1 MTREAYSHE
10 VISCGFWPGDDR
22 FPVPTFYSYTS
33 PGPPGLSAA
42 AIRPE
47 EAFYGQELGLFL
59 LRYEDVRSASS
70 PEQALLEFFQS
81 TYEAGARLAQ
91 WDREALERRMR

>member
-1 MTREAYSHE
+1 

-22 FPVPTFYSYTS
+22 FPAPAFYAYTS
-33 PGPPGLSAA
+33 PEPSGLKTA
-42 AIRPE
+42 AIRPTR
-47 EAFYGQELGLFL
+47 ALYSQELGIFL
-59 LRYEDVRSASS
+59 LRYEDVRSAAS

-91 WDREALERRMR
+91 WDREALERKAR